1 MRDLTLTPRDRRRLT
16 YGLLFS
22 LTLHVMLLHMVILG
36 QGFGLPGFSF
46 PWQDRRTEVPDLHLI
61 LLPAPVPAAEPLASA
76 GVEPPGDA
84 EPGVMKLVDLAPS
97 PSAPQASPDQAGEAK
112 TVAASSSATAISPL
126 PVEPPNEKSVL
137 PPKST
142 EDLITMAKPHESTW
156 TVPPAP
162 EIPAPATAIAIPPLP
177 NAADVKQDTQ
187 REAEQ
192 LEAERQEV
200 AKQAAAQQE
209 AARQEAIRQEA
220 ARAEA
225 ARVEAERQEAAK
237 QAAAQQDAARQE
249 AIRQEAVRADAAR
262 VEAERQAAAKQAAAQ
277 QEAARQEATRQEV
290 VRADAARVEAERQ
303 AAAKQAAAQQEAAR
317 QETARQEA
325 VRADAARVEAE
336 RQEAAKKAAAQQQ
349 VAQEAARAETA
360 RAEAER
366 KEASRQEAVR
376 QAAAQQE
383 AVRQEATRA
392 EAARS
397 AALQAEEEKRQ
408 EKLRAIGRQLNEEA
422 NRREAAQRQFPSAS
436 GARRG
441 RLLGLTD
448 SNAELIL
455 YAEAWSRKV
464 TQNMTFDMVR
474 EAAKQPHTNPMVT
487 VAIRSDG
494 SVESVSFVVSS
505 GVPDIDE
512 AIRRIVYSQAN
523 YQAFSPGL
531 AKDFDVIEIRRTW
544 YFDMAIR
551 LY

>member
-22 LTLHVMLLHMVILG
+22 LTLHVMLLHMVIVG

-249 AIRQEAVRADAAR
+249 AIRQEA
-262 VEAERQAAAKQAAAQ
+262 
-277 QEAARQEATRQEV
+277 